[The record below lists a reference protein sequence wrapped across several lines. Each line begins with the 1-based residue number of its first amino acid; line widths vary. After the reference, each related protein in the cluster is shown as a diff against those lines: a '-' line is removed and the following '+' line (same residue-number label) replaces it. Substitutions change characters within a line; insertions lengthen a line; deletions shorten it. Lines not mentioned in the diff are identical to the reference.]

1 MWEMKAKGVPL
12 TTPVYSAVLNAY
24 RRIDHWQAA
33 VAAVHEIH
41 DWPVKPNVFNYNLA
55 ICTCADCGQWEEA
68 LDLLHYMRDVGGVE
82 PDVVTYNIV
91 IAACGKAGEA
101 AKAIEI
107 FREMSEVSCVAR
119 VVHVCLYVGRG
130 GFRVGLLVDWLLA
143 EKRYFFCFVCFDGF
157 GFCRCSGGSA
167 AKKASGVFDSIR
179 SRWWCVGCLLSCC
192 EPVQRFFLRITLPI

>member
-33 VAAVHEIH
+33 VAAIHEIH

-107 FREMSEVSCVAR
+107 FREMSEVSCIARCACMSVCRPRGFPGRFACWLVAGGEAVR
-119 VVHVCLYVGRG
+119 FCLC
-130 GFRVGLLVDWLLA
+130 L
-143 EKRYFFCFVCFDGF
+143 DGF
-157 GFCRCSGGSA
+157 GFYRCRGGSE
-167 AKKASGVFDSIR
+167 AKKASDVFDSYV
-179 SRWWCVGCLLSCC
+179 SGGG
-192 EPVQRFFLRITLPI
+192 T